1 MCQRAELYEAARGEN
16 PELDLDGWVDEDAF
30 QPRYNIAPRTRSVV
44 IRTRNRYDDPV
55 TETIVESEH
64 SESSGDTSTSTTNKA
79 KEDHQSKPKAV
90 LHTMKWGLV
99 PHWSKH
105 EDTYLNTI
113 NAKGENLTD
122 GGGGMWNSIKGKKRC
137 AVLCQG

>member
-1 MCQRAELYEAARGEN
+1 MRGEN
-16 PELDLDGWVDEDAF
+16 PELDLDEWVDEDAF

-44 IRTRNRYDDPV
+44 IRIRNGYDDSATEAVNENGRSDSTEGVPV
-55 TETIVESEH
+55 STESKT
-64 SESSGDTSTSTTNKA
+64 
-79 KEDHQSKPKAV
+79 EDGRQTKPKAV

-105 EDTYLNTI
+105 EDTSLNTI

-137 AVLCQG
+137 AILCQG